1 MSVTP
6 IIIHLGDFQPV
17 RVAAYQVYITEC
29 THKFIAPKK
38 GFVLF
43 SEATVMV
50 AHLQQKTKERR
61 NEKSKRKKQK
71 QCIGVGPCEKRKYVN
86 ENINISTVHSWKII
100 TKNKDSP
107 TVAHGRQVMVVL
119 KQNQFFFT
127 KDNKQSISKLKQFAH
142 VEQKDPPVADVRRF

>member
-29 THKFIAPKK
+29 THKFIAAKK

-50 AHLQQKTKERR
+50 PHLQQHEGTKER
-61 NEKSKRKKQK
+61 KKQQKEAK
-71 QCIGVGPCEKRKYVN
+71 QCIGVGPCEKRKYCTRKLKY
-86 ENINISTVHSWKII
+86 IHSWKKIKI
-100 TKNKDSP
+100 
-107 TVAHGRQVMVVL
+107 
-119 KQNQFFFT
+119 F
-127 KDNKQSISKLKQFAH
+127 
-142 VEQKDPPVADVRRF
+142 

>member
-29 THKFIAPKK
+29 THKFIAAKK

-50 AHLQQKTKERR
+50 PHLQQHEGTKERR
-61 NEKSKRKKQK
+61 NERSNRKKQNN
-71 QCIGVGPCEKRKYVN
+71 VLVLVRVRN
-86 ENINISTVHSWKII
+86 ESTVHV
-100 TKNKDSP
+100 N
-107 TVAHGRQVMVVL
+107 
-119 KQNQFFFT
+119 
-127 KDNKQSISKLKQFAH
+127 
-142 VEQKDPPVADVRRF
+142 